1 MLVYVETG
9 KEISLKVDPQ
19 DLKYIY
25 PERLMGQGCGID
37 MQLTPFKLERYF
49 ARYEFNVKYLLCS
62 SDCESLSIGDL
73 LAFEPEA
80 EEGLKRH
87 WLGYTESS
95 GAPSLRQEIS
105 RIYTGIQPE
114 QVLVHSGAEEAIF
127 LFMHAVLQPGDHVI
141 VHWPCYQSLFE
152 IARSIGCEVT
162 FWEARLQNRWALD
175 LDELKRSLRP
185 NTRAVIVNTP
195 HNPTGYLMPQADYR
209 ALNALAQ
216 ERGIILF
223 SDEVYRELEYDPAD
237 RLPSACDLNPSAV
250 SLGVMSKTYG
260 LAGLRIGWVATHNDD
275 GLMPAWLRSRITPP
289 SAAAPPVNTCPNWPC
304 GTATRSPGGIC
315 RSSRTTCPCWMRSS
329 PSHADRFEWV
339 RPKAGP
345 IAFPRLIGEEVEQFC
360 HQLVTSSGV
369 LLLPGTMYDHPGN
382 HFRLGFARKNMP
394 QALEQ
399 LEQFLGSIA

>member
-1 MLVYVETG
+1 
-9 KEISLKVDPQ
+9 
-19 DLKYIY
+19 
-25 PERLMGQGCGID
+25 
-37 MQLTPFKLERYF
+37 MQITPFKLERYF

-62 SDCESLSIGDL
+62 SDCESLSVSDL
-73 LAFEPEA
+73 LVFEPEA
-80 EEGLKRH
+80 DEDLKRH

-105 RIYTGIQPE
+105 RIYTGIQAE

-127 LFMHAVLQPGDHVI
+127 LFMHAVLQPGDHVV

-152 IARSIGCEVT
+152 IARSIGCEVS
-162 FWEARLQNRWALD
+162 FWEAHPQNQWALD

-209 ALNALAQ
+209 ALNTLAQ
-216 ERGIILF
+216 ERGIMLF
-223 SDEVYRELEYDPAD
+223 SDEVYRELEFDPAD
-237 RLPSACDLNPSAV
+237 RLPSACELNPSAV
-250 SLGVMSKTYG
+250 SLGVMSKAYG
-260 LAGLRIGWVATHNDD
+260 LAGLRIGWIATYNAQVTARMAALKDYTTICSSAPSEYLAELALRHRGQIAGRNLKIILDNLSLLDVFFVAQ
-275 GLMPAWLRSRITPP
+275 
-289 SAAAPPVNTCPNWPC
+289 
-304 GTATRSPGGIC
+304 
-315 RSSRTTCPCWMRSS
+315 
-329 PSHADRFEWV
+329 ADRFEWV
-339 RPKAGP
+339 RPRAGP

-360 HQLVTSSGV
+360 HHLVTSAGV

-399 LEQFLGSIA
+399 LEQFLEQRTTTGVLP